1 MQSKATTVDE
11 YVNELPE
18 ERKTAISKLRK
29 EIKKHLPKGFE
40 EVMGYGMI
48 GYVIPH
54 KLYAPGYHCNP
65 SLPLPFMNVASQK
78 NFVAVYHMGIYAKK
92 ELYDWFLTEYPKH
105 TSAKLDM
112 GKSCIRFKKPQQ
124 IPYTLFGELAGKMT
138 PAEWI
143 EIYERYKR
151 W

>member
-1 MQSKATTVDE
+1 MQSKAVTVDQ
-11 YVNELPE
+11 YIDELPE
-18 ERKTAISKLRK
+18 ERKAAITKLRK

-78 NFVAVYHMGIYAKK
+78 NFVAVYHMGI
-92 ELYDWFLTEYPKH
+92 
-105 TSAKLDM
+105 
-112 GKSCIRFKKPQQ
+112 
-124 IPYTLFGELAGKMT
+124 
-138 PAEWI
+138 
-143 EIYERYKR
+143 
-151 W
+151 

>member
-1 MQSKATTVDE
+1 M
-11 YVNELPE
+11 LH
-18 ERKTAISKLRK
+18 RKKILSQCITWV
-29 EIKKHLPKGFE
+29 FE
-40 EVMGYGMI
+40 
-48 GYVIPH
+48 
-54 KLYAPGYHCNP
+54 
-65 SLPLPFMNVASQK
+65 Q
-78 NFVAVYHMGIYAKK
+78 KK

-151 W
+151 